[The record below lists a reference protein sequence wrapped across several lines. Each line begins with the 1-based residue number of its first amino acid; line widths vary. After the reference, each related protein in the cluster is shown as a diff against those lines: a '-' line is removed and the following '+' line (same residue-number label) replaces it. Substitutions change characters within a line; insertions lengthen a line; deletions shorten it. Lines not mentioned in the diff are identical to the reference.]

1 VQVETSGRDVP
12 APAFSFDEL
21 NLGKV
26 LLRNVSFNHYS
37 KPTPVQQYSIPISMA
52 GRDIMACAQTGSG
65 KTAAFTFP
73 ILYCLL
79 KRGQSSGGG
88 RRAMPSALALAPT
101 RELAIQIQEES
112 AKFSFHTGLRK
123 SREGRQLSVSPNPS
137 ILLLSGDLTYFPPGQ
152 VLALRTAALTSVS
165 RCGT

>member
-1 VQVETSGRDVP
+1 LQVETSGNNVP

-26 LLRNVSFNHYS
+26 LTRNVQFNNYS

-79 KRGQSSGGG
+79 KRGQPSGSG

-112 AKFSFHTGLRK
+112 SKFSFRTGLRK
-123 SREGRQLSVSPNPS
+123 LLPHFFQSPGENGRW
-137 ILLLSGDLTYFPPGQ
+137 FCM
-152 VLALRTAALTSVS
+152 LACAYAYGETGELVAGGSS
-165 RCGT
+165 C

>member
-1 VQVETSGRDVP
+1 MQQQNVE
-12 APAFSFDEL
+12 
-21 NLGKV
+21 
-26 LLRNVSFNHYS
+26 FNNYS

-73 ILYCLL
+73 VLYCLL
-79 KRGQSSGGG
+79 KKGQPSNSG

-112 AKFSFHTGLRK
+112 SKFSFRCGLRTYNDPYYATQCHI
-123 SREGRQLSVSPNPS
+123 QLLP
-137 ILLLSGDLTYFPPGQ
+137 LCDL
-152 VLALRTAALTSVS
+152 V
-165 RCGT
+165 

>member
-1 VQVETSGRDVP
+1 MTFRHVPVERFPRELCRLVVSNVRFVLFVQVETSGRDVP
-12 APAFSFDEL
+12 APAFSFDSL

-26 LLRNVSFNHYS
+26 LTRNVEFNNYS

-73 ILYCLL
+73 VLYCLL
-79 KRGQSSGGG
+79 KKGQPSNNG

-112 AKFSFHTGLRK
+112 SKFSFRCGLR
-123 SREGRQLSVSPNPS
+123 
-137 ILLLSGDLTYFPPGQ
+137 T
-152 VLALRTAALTSVS
+152 
-165 RCGT
+165 